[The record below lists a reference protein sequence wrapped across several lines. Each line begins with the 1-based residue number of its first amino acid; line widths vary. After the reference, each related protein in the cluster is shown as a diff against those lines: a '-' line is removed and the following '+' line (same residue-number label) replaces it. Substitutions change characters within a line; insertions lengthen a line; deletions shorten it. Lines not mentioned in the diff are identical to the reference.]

1 MDYLQAWIDV
11 TGRRATYVQVSQP
24 DYEGVWGKEFGE
36 EMSLG
41 LNVSEVESDWTAA
54 HKGEVVTAKE
64 LGIERGEL
72 IGLRETLERERH
84 RL

>member
-1 MDYLQAWIDV
+1 
-11 TGRRATYVQVSQP
+11 
-24 DYEGVWGKEFGE
+24 
-36 EMSLG
+36 